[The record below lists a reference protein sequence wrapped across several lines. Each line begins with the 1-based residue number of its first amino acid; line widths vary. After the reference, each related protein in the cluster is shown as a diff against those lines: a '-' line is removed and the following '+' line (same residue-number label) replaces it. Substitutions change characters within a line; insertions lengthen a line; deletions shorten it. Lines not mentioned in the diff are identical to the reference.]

1 VVRLLPFAGVAAAL
15 LAAAAPPPGRI
26 VDRIA
31 ASVDEIAIPESEV
44 GRAAAVSA
52 MPRETGES
60 DAAYRSRVLQ
70 ALIDEKLEY
79 EDARRFG
86 PAPPDA
92 AEVED
97 AMKKLRERLRSEGKD
112 PDREFA
118 AADLS
123 VAEVRASLERQLL
136 IRRYLQERFRPI
148 AFADEDRAREEY
160 EKVYVPERRAGGLP
174 VEPFEQVQDTMRQ
187 RSQQRIFQ
195 DEVDKW
201 LRELRQKA
209 RIVVYDRTPEWPAGT
224 PRVIATMR
232 PAAPATPTPAPG
244 DRKRETGNG
253 RRETGNGIGN
263 RNM

>member
-1 VVRLLPFAGVAAAL
+1 MIVRMQARLPLLLCLSAAAVAL
-15 LAAAAPPPGRI
+15 GRPGAV

-44 GRAAAVSA
+44 ARAAAVSP
-52 MPRETGES
+52 MPRENGES
-60 DAAYRSRVLQ
+60 DAAYRSRLLQ

-97 AMKKLRERLRSEGKD
+97 AMKRLRERLKSEGKD
-112 PDREFA
+112 PDREFGSA
-118 AADLS
+118 GLS

-160 EKVYVPERRAGGLP
+160 EKVYVPERRASGQAA
-174 VEPFEQVQDTMRQ
+174 EPFEQVADTMRQ
-187 RSQQRIFQ
+187 RSQQRMFQ
-195 DEVDKW
+195 DEVEKW
-201 LRELRQKA
+201 LKELRQKA
-209 RIVVYDRTPEWPAGT
+209 RIVIYDRTPEWPAGT
-224 PRVIATMR
+224 PKVIATAR
-232 PAAPATPTPAPG
+232 PAAIATVTPSP
-244 DRKRETGNG
+244 
-253 RRETGNGIGN
+253 
-263 RNM
+263 